1 MRPTDCRRFKRS
13 CGETE
18 RDAPATND
26 PPRSGAPWRQCG
38 AFLLVVVRLE
48 TVRIFSDC
56 GLMRSTTNRRG
67 EPASWY
73 RGREAATGSSMQSV
87 EG

>member
-26 PPRSGAPWRQCG
+26 PPRSGAPGRQCG
-38 AFLLVVVRLE
+38 AVLLVVVVLE
-48 TVRIFSDC
+48 VVRSVGDLRSC
-56 GLMRSTTNRRG
+56 VALMKRPRRPC
-67 EPASWY
+67 ELH
-73 RGREAATGSSMQSV
+73 RGREAVRVFEHASG
-87 EG
+87 EW